1 MTIRVHKRA
10 IFIPVAF
17 WSQYVHRSFA
27 EYGHLLIRL
36 VSSED
41 VVDYEVKNGED
52 QLLVR
57 RLVRG
62 QGHDQVEE
70 RPVV

>member
-1 MTIRVHKRA
+1 M
-10 IFIPVAF
+10 
-17 WSQYVHRSFA
+17 YRSFA

-57 RLVRG
+57 CLVRG